1 MINKIDWQR
10 RQEMEDVVLYLK
22 KLIQIRKQYP
32 CFTQEEVRIS
42 FESYYGSLIYLIGPL
57 MIFINPTGEE
67 ILYDDG
73 TAHEVIFDEGN
84 RSESDGSLICISP
97 YSVVI
102 CVD

>member
-1 MINKIDWQR
+1 
-10 RQEMEDVVLYLK
+10 
-22 KLIQIRKQYP
+22 
-32 CFTQEEVRIS
+32 
-42 FESYYGSLIYLIGPL
+42 